1 MLTWLKELDRL
12 LRGEATRP
20 AALRRGTVEVLEQEL
35 AAGTV
40 ILGALYGL
48 CMGCY
53 ALVARDE
60 PEYRQLLAAV
70 LKVPA
75 LFVLTFGVTFPSLY
89 VFNALIGCRLSLV
102 TMLRLLIAAF
112 SILLAVLASLG
123 PIVAFFSVTTTHYPF
138 ILLLNVAVFA
148 IAGTLGLGFLLQTL
162 HRLSAANVNVEET
175 PPSYEAAVLPADVPD
190 DTPVPSP
197 PPTPVPP
204 RSEGVVS
211 ARARTVFYVWVFVFA
226 LVGAQMAWV
235 LRPFVGDPRQPFVV
249 FRHFVVGRSENSH
262 VFQGLW
268 RTARALFTEPED
280 DVLSG
285 ASRSGAALP
294 AGNGPR

>member
-35 AAGTV
+35 AAGIV

-53 ALVARDE
+53 ALVSRDE

-75 LFVLTFGVTFPSLY
+75 LFVLTFVVTFPSLY
-89 VFNALIGCRLSLV
+89 VFNALVGCRLTLLP
-102 TMLRLLIAAF
+102 MLRLLIAAF

-138 ILLLNVAVFA
+138 IVLLNVAVFA
-148 IAGTLGLGFLLQTL
+148 IAGALGLGFLLQTL
-162 HRLSAANVNVEET
+162 HRLSAANADEPPVAAVN
-175 PPSYEAAVLPADVPD
+175 VLPADAPA
-190 DTPVPSP
+190 P
-197 PPTPVPP
+197 PAPP
-204 RSEGVVS
+204 LRPEGVVS
-211 ARARTVFYVWVFVFA
+211 ARARLVFYVWVFVFA

-235 LRPFVGDPRQPFVV
+235 LRPFVADPRQPFVV

-268 RTARALFTEPED
+268 RAARALFTEPED
-280 DVLSG
+280 DVLPG
-285 ASRSGAALP
+285 ASRNGAALP
-294 AGNGPR
+294 AGNGAR